1 MRLAAALVLMAGS
14 AAAFAPAQQA
24 GGSRQMALAS
34 TLEYEAII
42 GSGSSVS
49 VGDFNAKLAANRET
63 MSAKDKTSKSL
74 GKSVSIFA
82 SKLNHQWHTQN
93 DVLFY
98 SSLPTC
104 PQTSQNSSG
113 VERTRHLSC
122 VRCGMTATHKIY
134 APKSQGKH
142 LPPLENAQC
151 PGLCGNLDVG
161 KATRELK
168 FAVGVRD
175 VLGSW

>member
-1 MRLAAALVLMAGS
+1 
-14 AAAFAPAQQA
+14 
-24 GGSRQMALAS
+24 MALAS

-82 SKLNHQWHTQN
+82 SKLNLQWHTH

-104 PQTSQNSSG
+104 R
-113 VERTRHLSC
+113 ERRHHKTAAGLS
-122 VRCGMTATHKIY
+122 
-134 APKSQGKH
+134 
-142 LPPLENAQC
+142 E
-151 PGLCGNLDVG
+151 
-161 KATRELK
+161 
-168 FAVGVRD
+168 RD
-175 VLGSW
+175 I

>member
-1 MRLAAALVLMAGS
+1 MRLAAALVLLAGS

-24 GGSRQMALAS
+24 GGARQMALAS

-82 SKLNHQWHTQN
+82 RRNFTFNGTHKMKCCLLLVT
-93 DVLFY
+93 DV
-98 SSLPTC
+98 SRA
-104 PQTSQNSSG
+104 QTSQNSSG
-113 VERTRHLSC
+113 VD
-122 VRCGMTATHKIY
+122 
-134 APKSQGKH
+134 
-142 LPPLENAQC
+142 
-151 PGLCGNLDVG
+151 DV
-161 KATRELK
+161 
-168 FAVGVRD
+168 
-175 VLGSW
+175 